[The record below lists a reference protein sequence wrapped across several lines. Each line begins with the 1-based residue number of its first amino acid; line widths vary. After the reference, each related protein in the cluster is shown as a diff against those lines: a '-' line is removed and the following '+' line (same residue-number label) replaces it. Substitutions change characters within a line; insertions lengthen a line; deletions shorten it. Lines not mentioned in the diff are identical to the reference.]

1 MKNLPLHVKIIIG
14 LVAGVVYAFVSSALG
29 WNAFTINWID
39 PFGTIFIR
47 LLKFIAVPLV
57 LFSIISG
64 ISGLSDI
71 SKLGRMGAKTMG
83 FYLLTTVI
91 AVGLGLLLVN
101 TVKPGTHLDD
111 EQRIKNRISYEL
123 WAESEGV
130 EMKDRK
136 DFLTNPKYAD
146 YVEEV
151 SGQPQDLSE
160 KVEEVKSSAESS
172 KEAPPLQFLV
182 DIVPENL
189 VFAISNNRLM
199 LQVIFF
205 AIFFGISIAMIPR
218 EKAQPVI
225 DFINSVNDVFL
236 KMVEVVMKAAPY
248 FVFAL
253 LAGVIAKMA
262 NTPAEVLEIFKGL
275 GSYTLTLFFGLAFM
289 IFVFYPVIVV
299 LFVKKMSYKEFF
311 RRISPAQLMAFST
324 SSSAATLPVTMECV
338 EDNLGVSRNVS
349 SFVLPIGATVN
360 MDGTSLLQSVA
371 VVFMAQLHM
380 VDLDLGQQL
389 TIVLTATL
397 ASIGAA
403 AVPSAGLVMMII
415 VLQSVGLNP
424 AWIAIIFPVDRILDM
439 CRTVVNVT
447 GDATVATLVAGS
459 ENELNPRD
467 LGEH

>member
-1 MKNLPLHVKIIIG
+1 MKKLPLHVKIVIG
-14 LVAGVVYAFVSSALG
+14 LVAGVIYAFASSALG
-29 WNAFTINWID
+29 WNEFTINWID

-71 SKLGRMGAKTMG
+71 SKLGRMGAKTLG

-91 AVGLGLLLVN
+91 AVALGLLLVN

-123 WAESEGV
+123 WAEAEGV
-130 EMKDRK
+130 EVKDRK
-136 DFLTNPKYAD
+136 DFLVNPKYAD
-146 YVEEV
+146 LVEEM
-151 SGQPQDLSE
+151 SGQSQEMNLE
-160 KVEEVKSSAESS
+160 KVEQVKSSAESS
-172 KEAPPLQFLV
+172 KDAPPLQFLV
-182 DIVPENL
+182 DMVPENL
-189 VFAISNNRLM
+189 VFAISDNSLM

-205 AIFFGISIAMIPR
+205 AIFFGISIAMIPKDKSR
-218 EKAQPVI
+218 AVI
-225 DFINSVNDVFL
+225 EFINSVNDVFL
-236 KMVEVVMKAAPY
+236 KMVELVMSAAPY

-262 NTPAEVLEIFKGL
+262 DTPAQVLEIFKGL
-275 GSYTLTLFFGLAFM
+275 GSYSLTLFFGLAFM
-289 IFVFYPVIVV
+289 IFVFYPIIVV

-380 VDLDLGQQL
+380 VDLSLGQQL

-459 ENELNPRD
+459 EGELNPKD
-467 LGEH
+467 LG